1 MTRQWISRAEA
12 LERLDVKPQT
22 LYAYVSRQR
31 IAAKSDPDHP
41 RKSLYSLDD
50 VERLSG
56 RSDHTHATPASA
68 RPAPNIISSGN
79 PARGE
84 ASIDSEISITFQGR
98 HYYRGQDSLVLA
110 ETENFEPVATL
121 LWQSDNSNLFGPLKP
136 RPDVNFPGGPRARV
150 MAMLS
155 RRLEEEAMQEI
166 LPERD
171 LELEAAG
178 LLNELINSV
187 TNGGPRLFFHQR
199 LARGWKVNDPRDID
213 LIRRILILSADT
225 ELDESTLAV
234 RVSAAT
240 QGPLANSIMAGFAAL
255 MGPKLGGRISRA
267 EAYVTQV
274 RRHGNPELVAKT
286 YLNQGL
292 ELPGF
297 EAGTASSEKQ
307 RAESLMAAAPHMG
320 NDLKTILQVGEDL
333 TGRPAGFSLAVALLG
348 RHLDLP
354 KEAPFTLYGL
364 GRSAGWLAHAMEQI
378 ASKSAPKA
386 RLRYI
391 GKHPLNP

>member
-56 RSDHTHATPASA
+56 RSDHTHATPAS

-178 LLNELINSV
+178 LLNELIDSV

-225 ELDESTLAV
+225 ELDEATLAV

-240 QGPLANSIMAGFAAL
+240 QGPLANSIMAGFATL

-364 GRSAGWLAHAMEQI
+364 GRSAGWLAHAIEQI